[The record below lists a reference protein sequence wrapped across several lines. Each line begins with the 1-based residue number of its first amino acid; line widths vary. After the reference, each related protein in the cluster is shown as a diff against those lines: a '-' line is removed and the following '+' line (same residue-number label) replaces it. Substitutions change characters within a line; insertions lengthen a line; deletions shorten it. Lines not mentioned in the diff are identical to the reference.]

1 VGASIVS
8 GIRKRPI
15 LFAVGVA
22 VIALL
27 VSFPWIGGSLAA
39 SRATA
44 MLRDRLGLEVRIGDA
59 RAGFSGVVFRSVQ
72 IGDATPGG
80 PPPLASIAEIRVP
93 FSVALFR
100 KGEVVI
106 AGVMIDA
113 RRGGSNDNVTQVLA
127 ALRRGKQDK
136 STPSAPAAEPARV
149 PGVLLTDGHVKV
161 RDAASGL
168 SVEIGQLG
176 AHVVPGATAEVRA
189 EKIAGVLALGSSGH
203 GPHFGAASVVISQP
217 LLGARPRG
225 YPEVTVDGGYAA
237 PLPKLSLTG
246 ISGKISSSSAAKKAE
261 GDAGAASAG
270 GAAPATKELIVDL
283 AGSYGGARETLWTA
297 KGDVDPATR
306 AGQITV
312 RAERFA
318 LGEIGDVLPKTILSP
333 GDTHVDA
340 ALDVSWAEG
349 AVRFGGDMRVA
360 GLNIDSPAVAAEP
373 VRGLDLGLVLRG
385 TAFPATRRVSI
396 DRLEGSLGGLRGLQS
411 GFVELGPG
419 SFTFADG
426 SKLSFLPRLDLRLE
440 VPKLPCAKALAA
452 LPPATVPH
460 LQGFL
465 LQGTFG
471 AEIATRIDYA
481 DLESMELKAK
491 IGIDGCKVLKVPP
504 EVKALVDGE
513 SVKMSVEVPRA
524 FGAKGGEDTEQ
535 LDFMVGPENPEF
547 VPYEDISP
555 FLTAS
560 ILTTEDN
567 GFFKHRG
574 WVSSEFRN
582 ALKRN
587 LQRGGF
593 RGGASSITM
602 QMVKN
607 VLLSQQKTLSRKLQ
621 ELFLVWYLEQ
631 EVPKERI
638 LELYFN
644 AIEFGPRIYGIG
656 PAVKHYF
663 GKTPAELRPL
673 EAAFFSSILPS
684 PKRRYVQYCHGA
696 PLPQWDKYVRR
707 ILAKAHERGRISD
720 EDYAAAQAEKL
731 VFDRSTSPLTEKQ
744 CLDWVKKITARPE
757 PEIPADTDALDA
769 DADGA
774 GDRGPLPGKLRHR
787 GGKGKGK
794 AAASKGTG
802 AAGEATGSSKAVPQ
816 P

>member
-1 VGASIVS
+1 MGASIVR
-8 GIRKRPI
+8 GIRNRPI
-15 LFAVGVA
+15 LVAIGVA

-44 MLRDRLGLEVRIGDA
+44 MLRDRLGLDVKIGEA
-59 RAGFSGVVFRSVQ
+59 RAGFSGVVFRTVQ
-72 IGDATPGG
+72 IGDAPAGG
-80 PPPLASIAEIRVP
+80 LPPLASIAEIQVP

-100 KGEVVI
+100 KGEVAI
-106 AGVMIDA
+106 KGVMIDA
-113 RRGGSNDNVTQVLA
+113 RRGGSNDNVTQVVA
-127 ALRRGKQDK
+127 ALRRGRQDK
-136 STPSAPAAEPARV
+136 SSAPPASAEAPRI
-149 PGVLLTDGHVKV
+149 PSVLLTEGHVKV

-176 AHVVPGATAEVRA
+176 AHVVPGASADVRA
-189 EKIAGVLALGSSGH
+189 EKIAGVLALGSSGQ
-203 GPHFGAASVVISQP
+203 GPHFGAASVAISQP
-217 LLGARPRG
+217 LAGARPRG
-225 YPEVTVDGGYAA
+225 YPEVTVEDGYAA

-246 ISGKISSSSAAKKAE
+246 IRGKISSSSAAKA
-261 GDAGAASAG
+261 GDQAADDGPAG
-270 GAAPATKELIVDL
+270 GAAPAPGAAAKKLIVDL

-312 RAERFA
+312 RAERFT

-333 GDTHVDA
+333 GETHVDA

-360 GLNIDSPAVAAEP
+360 GLNIDSAAVAAEP

-396 DRLEGSLGGLRGLQS
+396 DRLEGSLGGLRGVLS

-460 LQGFL
+460 LQGFV

-471 AEIATRIDYA
+471 AEIETRIDYA

-504 EVKALVDGE
+504 EVKALVDGD

-535 LDFMVGPENPEF
+535 LDFMVGPENPDF

-684 PKRRYVQYCHGA
+684 PKRRYVQYCHGV
-696 PLPQWDKYVRR
+696 PLAQWDKYVRR
-707 ILAKAHERGRISD
+707 ILAKEHERGRIND
-720 EDYAAAQAEKL
+720 EDFAAAQSEKL
-731 VFDRSTSPLTEKQ
+731 VFDRWSSPLTEKQ

-757 PEIPADTDALDA
+757 PEIPADAEALDTDAD
-769 DADGA
+769 
-774 GDRGPLPGKLRHR
+774 GDRGPLPGKARHR
-787 GGKGKGK
+787 GGKGKVRDKGAGAK
-794 AAASKGTG
+794 EAASG
-802 AAGEATGSSKAVPQ
+802 AAKASPS